1 MTRTPRFVFCVA
13 AVDHHQIAFHPRGS
27 GPFVGHDG
35 AEWCPL
41 CLAENFTNRPESG
54 HLRRTPL
61 DAMKPRGKS
70 RQGLAA

>member
-13 AVDHHQIAFHPRGS
+13 AVDRRQIFFNSRGS
-27 GPFVGHDG
+27 GPLVGHDG

-54 HLRRTPL
+54 HLRRPL
-61 DAMKPRGKS
+61 IDAIRPRGTS